1 MPNTPAREV
10 PERALRSLLLGLSH
24 QRVLGRAAVRVPLT
38 RPMVG
43 RFVAGQTLGE
53 ALDAID
59 VIHAA
64 GYRSAVDVL
73 GESIDSSEMAAAAA
87 DRYLE
92 TMDAIAA
99 RWGDGYVSLK
109 LTQMGLD
116 IGHDEVRANLGRILR
131 RAEDL
136 GTFVRIDME
145 DHTKTDATL
154 ALWRELRPLHRQTG
168 VVIQAAL
175 RRSPADIE
183 AIIAQRGRVRLCKG
197 AYNEPAG
204 VAYPDKA
211 DVDAAFA
218 TLTERLLLD
227 GEHPAIA
234 THDPALIRHAVRFA
248 REERIDRER
257 FEFQMLYGVRRDL
270 QERLLR
276 AGYRMRVYVPFGS
289 EWYPYFMRRLAERPA
304 NVLFMARALVREGFG
319 RDGQGGGTAT

>member
-1 MPNTPAREV
+1 MPHPSARDI

-24 QRVLGRAAVRVPLT
+24 RRALGRAAARIPLT

-43 RFVAGQTLGE
+43 RFVAGQTLGD
-53 ALDAID
+53 ALDVLERIQ
-59 VIHAA
+59 AA
-64 GYRSAVDVL
+64 GYRTAVDVL
-73 GESIDSSEMAAAAA
+73 GESIDSPEMAAIAA

-92 TMDAIAA
+92 TMDAIAV

-131 RAEDL
+131 RAEEL

-145 DHTKTDATL
+145 DHARTDATL
-154 ALWRELRPLHRQTG
+154 ALWREVRPLHRQTG

-183 AIIAQRGRVRLCKG
+183 AIIAERGRVRLCKG
-197 AYNEPAG
+197 AYKEPAS
-204 VAYPDKA
+204 VAFPDKA

-218 TLTERLLLD
+218 ALMERLLLD

-248 REERIDRER
+248 REERIDRDR

-304 NVLFMARALVREGFG
+304 NVLFMARALAREGFW
-319 RDGQGGGTAT
+319 RDGRGGGTAP